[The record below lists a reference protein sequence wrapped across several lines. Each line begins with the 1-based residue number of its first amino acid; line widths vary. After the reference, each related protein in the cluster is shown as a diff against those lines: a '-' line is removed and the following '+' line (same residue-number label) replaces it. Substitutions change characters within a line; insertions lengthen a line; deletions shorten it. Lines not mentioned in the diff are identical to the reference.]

1 MSDSIIE
8 QSTKELIDALKQ
20 SCGSFGL
27 GNDGNEY
34 KIIVQVFL
42 YKYFNDKFGHDAK
55 EAPVYGERLSNAQ
68 KWDAAYDQFSE
79 DEVEDLFS
87 YLPPSTPKL
96 KPHQTIAH
104 LYNSMTQGDFSVLFD
119 STLREIASLNADIFS
134 IATDSKTK
142 ITVFD
147 NTLIASTIND
157 PTKRDDFARS
167 LMRHIA
173 DPKANFEPMF
183 GEKYDF
189 FATMFEHLIK
199 DYNKDGG
206 GKYAEYYTP
215 RSIAEIMA
223 RLLVGKGTDLRGIT
237 CCDPSAG
244 SGTLLMA
251 LAHQIGEN
259 RCTIFA
265 QDVSQKSTQMLRLNL
280 ILNNLAASI
289 QNVVQGNTLLHPG
302 HHETDGSI
310 RHFDFIISN
319 PPFKLDFPEEREAIA
334 KDTARFWAGV
344 PNAPKKTNPDKP
356 AMKIFLCFIQH
367 LLYSLKGQGKGA
379 IVVPTGFITAK
390 QSIEG
395 KILQRVVDQHIV
407 YGCVSMPSNVFAT
420 TGTNVSVLFFDN
432 SRTADKVVLIDASK
446 LGEEYKDGNNQRKR
460 LRDFEIEKIVDTFL
474 NQKPEDGFSVVVTHD
489 EIKAKGYTLSAGQ
502 YFDVKIEY
510 VPITADEFEAK
521 IAGFKS
527 RLAELNKK
535 GAELDREIE
544 HGLDRLRFNAPQEES
559 DETGEE

>member
-1 MSDSIIE
+1 MSNLIAE

-20 SCGSFGL
+20 SCGSYGL

-42 YKYFNDKFGHDAK
+42 YKYFNDKFGHEAK
-55 EAPVYGERLSNAQ
+55 KVVAEGYGKRLASAS
-68 KWDAAYDQFSE
+68 KWDAAYDKFTE
-79 DEVEDLFS
+79 DEVEDLFA
-87 YLPPSTPKL
+87 YLPSSTPRL

-104 LYNSMTQGDFSVLFD
+104 LYNAMNQGDFAVLFD
-119 STLREIASLNADIFS
+119 ATLREIATLNTDIFS
-134 IATDSKTK
+134 IETVAKTK

-147 NTLIASTIND
+147 NALIATTIND
-157 PTKRDDFARS
+157 PTQRDDFARS

-173 DPKANFEPMF
+173 DPKANFEAMF
-183 GEKYDF
+183 AEKYDF

-223 RLLVGKGTDLRGIT
+223 FLLVGRSKNLRGMT
-237 CCDPSAG
+237 CYDPSAG

-251 LAHQIGEN
+251 LAHQIGED
-259 RCTIFA
+259 RCTIFS
-265 QDVSQKSTQMLRLNL
+265 QDISQKSSQMLRLNL

-289 QNVVQGNTLLHPG
+289 QNVVQGNTLLKPG
-302 HHETDGSI
+302 HRNPDGSI
-310 RHFDFIISN
+310 RRFDFGISN
-319 PPFKLDFPEEREAIA
+319 PPFKLDFPEEREAVA
-334 KDTARFWAGV
+334 KDIVRFWAGV
-344 PNAPKKTNPDKP
+344 PNAPKKVNPDKP

-367 LLYSLKGQGKGA
+367 LLYSLSEKGKGA

-395 KILQRVVDQHIV
+395 KILQRIVDQHIV

-432 SRTADKVVLIDASK
+432 SRKADKVVLIDASK

-460 LRDFEIEKIVDTFL
+460 LRDFEIQKIVDTFL
-474 NQKPEDGFSVVVTHD
+474 DQKAEDGFSVVVSHD

-510 VPITADEFEAK
+510 VPITADEFAEK

-527 RLAELNKK
+527 RLSELNAK
-535 GAELDREIE
+535 GAELDKAIDT
-544 HGLDRLRFNAPQEES
+544 HLSGLKFIKGA
-559 DETGEE
+559 

>member
-1 MSDSIIE
+1 MADSIIE
-8 QSTKELIDALKQ
+8 ASTKALIDSLKQ

-42 YKYFNDKFGHDAK
+42 YKYFNDKFGFEAK
-55 EAPVYGERLSNAQ
+55 NVPDYGERLKAAE
-68 KWDAAYDQFSE
+68 KWDAAYDQFTE
-79 DEVEDLFS
+79 DEVEDLFA
-87 YLPPSTPKL
+87 YLSPSTPKL
-96 KPHQTIAH
+96 RPHQTIAH
-104 LYNSMTQGDFSVLFD
+104 LYNAMNQGDFSGLFD
-119 STLREIASLNADIFS
+119 STLREIAVLNADIFS
-134 IATDSKTK
+134 ITTDAKTK

-183 GEKYDF
+183 AEKYDF
-189 FATMFEHLIK
+189 FSTMFEHLIK

-215 RSIAEIMA
+215 RSIAQIMA
-223 RLLVGKGTDLRGIT
+223 RLLVGHTDDLRGVT
-237 CCDPSAG
+237 CYDPSAG

-259 RCTIFA
+259 RCSIYS
-265 QDVSQKSTQMLRLNL
+265 QDVSQKSSQMLRLNL
-280 ILNNLAASI
+280 ILNNLSSSI
-289 QNVVQGNTLLHPG
+289 QNVVQGNTLLKPG
-302 HHETDGSI
+302 HRESDGSI
-310 RHFDFIISN
+310 KHFDFIISN
-319 PPFKLDFPEEREAIA
+319 PPFKLDFPDEREAIA
-334 KDTARFWAGV
+334 KDAVRFWAGV
-344 PNAPKKTNPDKP
+344 PNAPKKVNPDKP

-367 LLYSLKGQGKGA
+367 LLYSLKDKGKGA

-432 SRTADKVVLIDASK
+432 SRKADKVVLIDASK
-446 LGEEYKDGNNQRKR
+446 LGEEYKDGNNQRKC

-474 NQKPEDGFSVVVTHD
+474 EQKAEDGFSVVVSHD
-489 EIKAKGYTLSAGQ
+489 EIAAKGYTLSAGQ

-510 VPITADEFEAK
+510 VPITAEEFTEK
-521 IAGFKS
+521 ITGFKS
-527 RLAELNKK
+527 RLAELNEK
-535 GAELDREIE
+535 GAELDRQIAAN
-544 HGLDRLRFNAPQEES
+544 LDSLNFNPAA
-559 DETGEE
+559 GRN

>member
-1 MSDSIIE
+1 MADSIIE
-8 QSTKELIDALKQ
+8 ASTKALIDSLKQ

-42 YKYFNDKFGHDAK
+42 YKYFNDKFGFEAK
-55 EAPVYGERLSNAQ
+55 NVPDYGKRLKTAE
-68 KWDAAYDQFSE
+68 KWDAAYDQFTE
-79 DEVEDLFS
+79 EEVEDLFA
-87 YLPPSTPKL
+87 YLSPSTPKL
-96 KPHQTIAH
+96 RPHQTIAH
-104 LYNSMTQGDFSVLFD
+104 LYNAMNQGDFSGLLD
-119 STLREIASLNADIFS
+119 STLREIAVLNADIFS
-134 IATDSKTK
+134 ITTDAKTK

-147 NTLIASTIND
+147 NALIASTIND

-183 GEKYDF
+183 AEKYDF
-189 FATMFEHLIK
+189 FSTMFEHLIK

-215 RSIAEIMA
+215 RSIAQIMA
-223 RLLVGKGTDLRGIT
+223 RLLVGHTDDLRGVT
-237 CCDPSAG
+237 CYDPSAG

-259 RCTIFA
+259 RCSIYS
-265 QDVSQKSTQMLRLNL
+265 QDVSQKSSQMLRLNL
-280 ILNNLAASI
+280 ILNNLSSSI
-289 QNVVQGNTLLHPG
+289 QNVVQGNTLLKPG
-302 HHETDGSI
+302 HRESDGSI
-310 RHFDFIISN
+310 KHFDFIISN
-319 PPFKLDFPEEREAIA
+319 PPFKLDFPDEREAIA
-334 KDTARFWAGV
+334 KDAVRFWAGV
-344 PNAPKKTNPDKP
+344 PNAPKKVNPDKP

-367 LLYSLKGQGKGA
+367 LLYSLKEKGKGA

-432 SRTADKVVLIDASK
+432 SRKADKVVLIDASK

-474 NQKPEDGFSVVVTHD
+474 EQKAEDGFSVVVSHD
-489 EIKAKGYTLSAGQ
+489 EIAAKGYTLSAGQ

-510 VPITADEFEAK
+510 VPITAEEFTEK

-527 RLAELNKK
+527 RLAELNEK
-535 GAELDREIE
+535 GAELDRQIAAN
-544 HGLDRLRFNAPQEES
+544 LDSLQFNPAAGKES
-559 DETGEE
+559 L

>member
-1 MSDSIIE
+1 MADSVIE
-8 QSTKELIDALKQ
+8 QSTKELIDSLKQ

-42 YKYFNDKFGHDAK
+42 YKYFNDKFGYEAK
-55 EAPVYGERLSNAQ
+55 NIPDHGDRLKSSD
-68 KWDAAYDQFSE
+68 KWDAAYDKFTE
-79 DEVEDLFS
+79 DEVEDLFA
-87 YLPPSTPKL
+87 YLPPSTPRL
-96 KPHQTIAH
+96 RPHQTIAH
-104 LYNSMTQGDFSVLFD
+104 LYNAMTQGDFSTLFD
-119 STLREIASLNADIFS
+119 STLREIAVLNADIFS

-147 NTLIASTIND
+147 NSLIATTIND

-183 GEKYDF
+183 SEKYDF
-189 FATMFEHLIK
+189 FSTMFEHLIK

-215 RSIAEIMA
+215 RSIAQIMA
-223 RLLVGKGTDLRGIT
+223 RLLVGRDTDLRGVT
-237 CCDPSAG
+237 CYDPSAG

-259 RCTIFA
+259 RCSIYS
-265 QDVSQKSTQMLRLNL
+265 QDISQKSSQMLRLNL

-289 QNVVQGNTLLHPG
+289 QNVVQGNTLLRPG
-302 HHETDGSI
+302 HRNPDGSI
-310 RHFDFIISN
+310 RRFDFGISN
-319 PPFKLDFPEEREAIA
+319 PPFKLDFPEERDKIA
-334 KDTARFWAGV
+334 EDSVRFWAGV
-344 PNAPKKTNPDKP
+344 PNAPAQINPDKP
-356 AMKIFLCFIQH
+356 KMKIFLCFIQH
-367 LLYSLKGQGKGA
+367 LLYSLSEKGKGA

-390 QSIEG
+390 TSIEG
-395 KILQRVVDQHIV
+395 KILQYVVDKHIV

-432 SRTADKVVLIDASK
+432 SRKADKVVLIDASK

-460 LRDFEIEKIVDTFL
+460 LRDFEIQKIVDTFL
-474 NQKPEDGFSVVVTHD
+474 NQKVEDGFSVVVSHD

-510 VPITADEFEAK
+510 VPITADEFAEK

-527 RLAELNKK
+527 RLAELNAK
-535 GAELDREIE
+535 GAELDRTIATTLDSLKLNE
-544 HGLDRLRFNAPQEES
+544 HVAGDKES
-559 DETGEE
+559 EG

>member
-1 MSDSIIE
+1 MADSIVE
-8 QSTKELIDALKQ
+8 ASTKALIDSLKQ

-42 YKYFNDKFGHDAK
+42 YKYFNDKFGFEAK
-55 EAPVYGERLSNAQ
+55 NVPDYGERLKAAE
-68 KWDAAYDQFSE
+68 KWDAAYDQFTE
-79 DEVEDLFS
+79 EEVEDLFA
-87 YLPPSTPKL
+87 YLSPSTPKL
-96 KPHQTIAH
+96 RPHQTIAH
-104 LYNSMTQGDFSVLFD
+104 LYNAMNQGDFSGLLD
-119 STLREIASLNADIFS
+119 STLREIAVLNADIFS
-134 IATDSKTK
+134 ITTDAKTK

-183 GEKYDF
+183 AEKYDF
-189 FATMFEHLIK
+189 FSTMFEHLIK

-215 RSIAEIMA
+215 RSIAQIMA
-223 RLLVGKGTDLRGIT
+223 RLLVGHTDDLRGVT
-237 CCDPSAG
+237 CYDPSAG

-259 RCTIFA
+259 RCSIYS
-265 QDVSQKSTQMLRLNL
+265 QDVSQKSSQMLRLNL
-280 ILNNLAASI
+280 ILNNLSSSI
-289 QNVVQGNTLLHPG
+289 QNVVQGNTLLKPG
-302 HHETDGSI
+302 HRESDGSI
-310 RHFDFIISN
+310 KHFDFIISN
-319 PPFKLDFPEEREAIA
+319 PPFKLDFPDERESIA
-334 KDTARFWAGV
+334 KDAVRFWAGV
-344 PNAPKKTNPDKP
+344 PNAPKKVNPDKP

-367 LLYSLKGQGKGA
+367 LLYSLKEKGKGA

-432 SRTADKVVLIDASK
+432 SRKADKVVLIDASK

-474 NQKPEDGFSVVVTHD
+474 EQKAEDGFSVVVSHD
-489 EIKAKGYTLSAGQ
+489 EIAAKGYTLSAGQ

-510 VPITADEFEAK
+510 VPITAEEFTEK

-527 RLAELNKK
+527 RLAELNEK
-535 GAELDREIE
+535 GAELDRQIAAN
-544 HGLDRLRFNAPQEES
+544 LDSLQFNPVV
-559 DETGEE
+559 GRN